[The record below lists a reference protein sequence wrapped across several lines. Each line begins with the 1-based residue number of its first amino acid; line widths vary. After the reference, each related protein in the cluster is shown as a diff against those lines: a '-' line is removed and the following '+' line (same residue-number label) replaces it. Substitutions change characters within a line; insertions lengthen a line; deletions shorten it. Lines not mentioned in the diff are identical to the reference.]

1 MSIKKPIFYSYDLCK
16 KTAVDL
22 LAIIH
27 VDDRN
32 TEVLEVAV
40 TQGGEAVSMTGKTV
54 IARFVSAKD
63 HILFSDNVACS
74 VNEAGNILVP
84 FDNAVIQSRKCD
96 LKIEVKIADGT
107 DVLTLQFPLWVR
119 VNGSILDTAEISP
132 ESQGTIPELL
142 RSVREELRRVGEYVD
157 ENALFD
163 AIDTAFTG
171 GGTLVPSIAI
181 DNDNQSGDYILYYVD
196 GDFVRHDIFNFS
208 QYFITEPYNLY
219 DPCAAYTVTDA
230 SQTGKVGYSV
240 DSGTGNITVTRAQGD
255 GQKYIRYADKTLKAG
270 TYTLSGKVTLHSN
283 AADGNRTMCCNVG
296 YEKTRQQVNLTTER
310 GGSQNIGSS
319 DKEGWFSCTVTLSY
333 DQVFS
338 FEAIPWSTTVC
349 NSNLPA
355 VLSNVQIIEGADI
368 GAYSPAARTSVDIKA
383 RTLIGKRGADI
394 AANTTAL
401 KNRNGVIYTT
411 ASARHKFELLNNSGL
426 KVTIGAGLNTK
437 LAGDHAGLNWDT
449 ISTAMPSGSFST
461 ATGDKAIIT
470 MSSQTAL
477 VYNTSD
483 GKLHLR
489 DVSVSTESN
498 FYPDDILL
506 VLNGAG
512 TPLKGL
518 IFDEYIRRSAEDR
531 AIDNDFAVTIPVVA
545 NGTVSVVNGVT
556 EYSYNATRIRTN
568 WIYFSAGDTIT
579 INSGSLRHAIQI
591 WHGKTRTS
599 ANVPSSYR
607 SRNIGAYTAATESLT
622 FDYDGTMVVI
632 FTNANNS
639 ALSVD
644 DFDGSIK
651 HYRFASRRTQEMLD
665 TALNGINFSIVS
677 KASPLYYNVFNGYF
691 YKGQPITIS
700 YSRTDSAASSLQPHF
715 IKKDGTSFAPAS
727 PYHQIAPNTTV
738 TFTLSD
744 DAVMMYTYCS
754 NGENCSATITA
765 PPLSKF
771 LGDKINE
778 LSQTY
783 TDIVTLNK
791 DALARLDEA
800 KTFVKRR
807 GRTDTYTPTFAL
819 LHFSDIH
826 GATTALTRLVE
837 LKNHLGSK
845 LSDTICTGDMVN
857 DKYEDT
863 MSFWDGVTGAG
874 SILTCIGNH
883 DVHHQGESS
892 YTADQIGQ
900 TDTYTRYF
908 APYKDGWGVTIG
920 ENLTYYYKDY
930 PTNKVRLIALNYL
943 LTGDEATAQNTWLQ
957 ARLAEA
963 KTNGYT
969 VIIAAHC
976 QLQNSNAVDC
986 SFTTFGKTTFG
997 GQLDESYQASVQSFI
1012 NDGGLFA
1019 CYISGHTH
1027 WDAVAYNSNYPNQ
1040 LCITVTTASVNMNDN
1055 DQPRISGTITQDAA
1069 NLIVIDVDFKV
1080 VKIIRVGANIDTY
1093 LRGRNTLTYSYDTH
1107 SVLSE
1112 LPTTQGVLYGN
1123 TSN

>member
-142 RSVREELRRVGEYVD
+142 RSVLEELERVGEYVD

-240 DSGTGNITVTRAQGD
+240 DSGTGSITVTRAQGD

-283 AADGNRTMCCNVG
+283 AADGNRTMCCNIG

-338 FEAIPWSTTVC
+338 FEAIPWSTSVC

-383 RTLIGKRGADI
+383 RTLIGKRGDELASDI

-401 KNRNGVIYTT
+401 KNRNGVIYTAAT
-411 ASARHKFELLNNSGL
+411 ARHSYTVSSGG
-426 KVTIGAGLNTK
+426 VINFTVGAKLNTR
-437 LAGDHAGLNWDT
+437 LYGDNVNSLDWNTVGSE
-449 ISTAMPSGSFST
+449 ISGSLTVNNET
-461 ATGDKAIIT
+461 ATIRLTDNK
-470 MSSQTAL
+470 AL
-477 VYNTSD
+477 VYNTTNK
-483 GKLHLR
+483 KLYIR
-489 DVSVSTESN
+489 SGTASAAFKN
-498 FYPDDILL
+498 DDILL
-506 VLNGAG
+506 IYNGYG
-512 TPLKGL
+512 VPLKGRL
-518 IFDEYIRRSAEDR
+518 YDEYIERRDESA
-531 AIDNDFAVTIPVVA
+531 
-545 NGTVSVVNGVT
+545 S
-556 EYSYNATRIRTN
+556 
-568 WIYFSAGDTIT
+568 
-579 INSGSLRHAIQI
+579 
-591 WHGKTRTS
+591 
-599 ANVPSSYR
+599 
-607 SRNIGAYTAATESLT
+607 
-622 FDYDGTMVVI
+622 
-632 FTNANNS
+632 
-639 ALSVD
+639 
-644 DFDGSIK
+644 
-651 HYRFASRRTQEMLD
+651 
-665 TALNGINFSIVS
+665 
-677 KASPLYYNVFNGYF
+677 
-691 YKGQPITIS
+691 
-700 YSRTDSAASSLQPHF
+700 
-715 IKKDGTSFAPAS
+715 
-727 PYHQIAPNTTV
+727 
-738 TFTLSD
+738 
-744 DAVMMYTYCS
+744 
-754 NGENCSATITA
+754 
-765 PPLSKF
+765 
-771 LGDKINE
+771 
-778 LSQTY
+778 
-783 TDIVTLNK
+783 DIVTLNK

-807 GRTDTYTPTFAL
+807 GRTDTYTPPFAL

-969 VIIAAHC
+969 VIIATHC